1 MTNQKYQRRCKP
13 RKNSEGPLFG
23 NSLPIIEPYLKENES
38 KTKCRPKNES
48 HFDPMHRNRSIR
60 SKDASIP
67 ISAVVTLPSL
77 VTGLVGHSRRLTL
90 RFWQSI
96 YSYMI
101 FIWET
106 GIAPKISSAPA
117 LCGGMRH
124 PPTRSFSL
132 YQKHLISIL
141 LFDPARLAC

>member
-1 MTNQKYQRRCKP
+1 MRPFLN
-13 RKNSEGPLFG
+13 KND
-23 NSLPIIEPYLKENES
+23 S
-38 KTKCRPKNES
+38 KTKSQPKTER

-106 GIAPKISSAPA
+106 GIAP
-117 LCGGMRH
+117 R
-124 PPTRSFSL
+124 F
-132 YQKHLISIL
+132 
-141 LFDPARLAC
+141 